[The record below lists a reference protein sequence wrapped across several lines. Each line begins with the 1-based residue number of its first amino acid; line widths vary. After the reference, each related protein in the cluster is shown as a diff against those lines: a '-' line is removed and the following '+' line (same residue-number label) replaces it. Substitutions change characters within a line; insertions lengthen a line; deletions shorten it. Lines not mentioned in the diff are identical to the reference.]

1 MASHRNKIRTY
12 EGASIVPVSYTHLDV
27 YKRQA
32 FTDLDSWISI
42 GAPILFDVIIVL
54 LYILSHKAAGYVL
67 MENMMIT
74 SSGFLAKHYTVFEY
88 KKMQVL
94 EMDYHPAVRKLGIGN
109 GVVYLLN
116 TITSIPYIKKELASE
131 ISEKMIGGK
140 MCIRD
145 RVNPK

>member
-1 MASHRNKIRTY
+1 MNREEKAGIKVR
-12 EGASIVPVSYTHLDV
+12 IVQSVKWHIATIAAV
-27 YKRQA
+27 CIMTA

-131 ISEKMIGGK
+131 ISEKMIGGTK
-140 MCIRD
+140 
-145 RVNPK
+145 